1 MNEGQPVWQYNSGC
15 LCGAI
20 QSFSLINKPIAIP
33 PKVIVLFQSKAQKP
47 NTEVI
52 VTPQIE

>member
-33 PKVIVLFQSKAQKP
+33 PKVIVLFQSKDQKP